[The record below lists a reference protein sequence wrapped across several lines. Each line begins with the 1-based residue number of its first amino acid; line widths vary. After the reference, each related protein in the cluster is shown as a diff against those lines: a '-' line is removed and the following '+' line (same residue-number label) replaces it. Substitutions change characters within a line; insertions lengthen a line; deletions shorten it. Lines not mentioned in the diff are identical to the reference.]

1 MKDTIMARELKM
13 RIAGVT
19 VRFVSESV
27 LLEISDAHPR
37 FLVDDGQADILIRVH
52 YGQLPTL
59 ALEEKL
65 FDTGSFWTLH
75 RSQGKYVFSFTSPVF
90 GPLPYSL
97 AILKEDFTQ
106 GDLYFRPTDDRP
118 ARSVC
123 PVLYPFDE
131 VLMVNYLARGGGGMD
146 IHACGI
152 DMGGK
157 GLAFVGVSGAGKST
171 TARLW
176 QKRQVPILSDDRLI
190 LRKEGGRFFM
200 HGTPWHG
207 DAWASLPGKAPLEG
221 LYFLKQAPKNY
232 IQSLAPGDA
241 ARRLLVRCFPPFY
254 LASGMEFI
262 LGFIDELTQKVP
274 SYELGF
280 LPDDSAVETVLHHV
294 RSK

>member
-1 MKDTIMARELKM
+1 MNGDQTIKEATVRVAEVK
-13 RIAGVT
+13 
-19 VRFVSESV
+19 VRFVSDS
-27 LLEISDAHPR
+27 LPLRFPPPYPG
-37 FLVDDGQADILIRVH
+37 FLVQNGTPNILIKVH
-52 YGQLPTL
+52 YGPLPEVT
-59 ALEEKL
+59 LEEKL

-75 RSQGKYVFSFTSPVF
+75 RSQGKYIFSFTSPVF

-97 AILKEDFTQ
+97 AILKEDFSQ
-106 GDLYFRPTDDRP
+106 GDLHFRPTDKP
-118 ARSVC
+118 IRSVC

-131 VLMVNYLARGGGGMD
+131 VLMVNYLARRGGGID

-152 DMGGK
+152 DLGGK
-157 GLAFVGVSGAGKST
+157 GLSFVGVSGAGKST

-176 QKRQVPILSDDRLI
+176 QKQQVPIFSDDRI
-190 LRKEGGRFFM
+190 VVREEGGRFFM

-207 DAWASLPGKAPLEG
+207 DARNALPGNAPLEG
-221 LYFLKQAPKNY
+221 MYFLKQAPKNY
-232 IQSLAPGDA
+232 VQTLEPGDA

-274 SYELGF
+274 CYELGF
-280 LPDDSAVETVLHHV
+280 LPDDSAVETVLNHA